1 MSFNQP
7 VICPVYQ
14 NNEKSNCMNEH
25 PCSDVVITDQRMPF
39 MSGIQILRDQA
50 KNGCRLTPM
59 NKAIITSYLDESEQK
74 ALQELGAFYLA
85 KPFRMM
91 DLSPWLDECEKR
103 LDISTPVGV
112 RRREKRIPAHRE
124 ITCCIE
130 ALNKIMTGI
139 VTDYSPSGFCVQ
151 TTFDF
156 DGAKQSRSFHL
167 FLTAARRCRCAGRK
181 GPGTANISPG
191 SAVTEQPCSFPAPAA
206 MIEAA

>member
-1 MSFNQP
+1 
-7 VICPVYQ
+7 
-14 NNEKSNCMNEH
+14 MNEH
-25 PCSDVVITDQRMPF
+25 PCSDVIITDQRMPF
-39 MSGIQILRDQA
+39 MSGIQLLQDQA

-59 NKAIITSYLDESEQK
+59 NKALITAYLDESEQK

-91 DLSPWLDECEKR
+91 DLSQWLDECEKR
-103 LDISTPVGV
+103 LDISTPVGI

-167 FLTAARRCRCAGRK
+167 FLTAARRYRCAGQK
-181 GPGTANISPG
+181 GQGTANTSLD
-191 SAVTEQPCSFPAPAA
+191 SAVTEQLQSFSIPWTNLQKN
-206 MIEAA
+206 M

>member
-1 MSFNQP
+1 MSFSQP

-14 NNEKSNCMNEH
+14 DNENGGCMNEH
-25 PCSDVVITDQRMPF
+25 PCSDVIITDQRMPF
-39 MSGIQILRDQA
+39 MSGIQLLQDQA

-59 NKAIITSYLDESEQK
+59 NKALITAYLDESEQK